1 MSVDVAGS
9 SSSVDMDKVTIREI
23 AEEAHRE
30 ENLPWSVSDVSPH
43 PDDSNGWEIYYDA
56 WGRKYH
62 KILIRI
68 TPRTDST
75 RDSLKEEVRDYLRQL
90 KASGML

>member
-1 MSVDVAGS
+1 
-9 SSSVDMDKVTIREI
+9 MDKVTIREI
-23 AEEAHRE
+23 AEKAYQE

-43 PDDSNGWEIYYDA
+43 PYDSNGWEIYYDA

-68 TPRTDST
+68 TPQANST
-75 RDSLKEEVRDYLRQL
+75 RNSLKEEVRGYLRIVKEKGGL
-90 KASGML
+90 